1 MKQKIL
7 KTGVNQIM
15 MFVFTLCLFAFL
27 IVTALQRPRVL
38 ILHSYDL
45 NYAWTK
51 QVNEG
56 IHRVIDEKQYDVRWY
71 YLDTR
76 RHTSTDFYETA
87 GAGARRIIQ
96 DWRPNVL
103 IAVDDNAQEYVARH
117 FINDGTVNIIF
128 SGMNGELSDYGYEN
142 ANNVTGVLERKPLEA
157 TRQALQL
164 IQFPRE
170 DKSIT
175 SNTVRLLHITDNTST
190 GLANRVDIL
199 GAAWDPVILVDSI
212 VVKTFAEWQA
222 AVLASAEQADL
233 LLITNYGGLLE
244 AADEPDS
251 LVNKKEVIDWTEAHS
266 PIPGIS
272 TSSAYVSDGGMLAF
286 GVSPYEQGEVA
297 ARMAVQLIDE
307 HVPAKEIPVVE
318 GQQIIVH
325 LNQSSLTAYGIVLPD
340 IFEAFARATG
350 NYYITIEPHS

>member
-1 MKQKIL
+1 MKQKSLNIGL
-7 KTGVNQIM
+7 NQIM
-15 MFVFTLCLFAFL
+15 IFVFTVCLFIFL
-27 IVTALQRPRVL
+27 IVTALQRPRVM

-56 IHRVIDEKQYDVRWY
+56 IQRIIDEKQYDVRWY
-71 YLDTR
+71 YLDSR
-76 RHTSTDFYETA
+76 RHTSTDFYQTA
-87 GAGARRIIQ
+87 GAAARRVIQ
-96 DWRPNVL
+96 EWRPNVL

-117 FINDGTVNIIF
+117 FVNDGTINIVF
-128 SGMNGELSDYGYEN
+128 AGMNGELSDYGYAH

-164 IQFPRE
+164 IQFPRK
-170 DKSIT
+170 DSTIA
-175 SNTVRLLHITDNTST
+175 SNTVRLLHITDNTTT
-190 GLANRVDIL
+190 GLANRNDIL
-199 GAAWDPVILVDSI
+199 GTDWDPVILVDSL

-222 AVLASAEQADL
+222 AVLAAAEQADL
-233 LLITNYGGLLE
+233 LLITNYGGLL
-244 AADEPDS
+244 ASADVPDS
-251 LVNKKEVIDWTEAHS
+251 LVNKKAVIAWTEAHS

-272 TSSAYVSDGGMLAF
+272 TSSAYVNDGGMLAF

-297 ARMAVQLIDE
+297 AQMAVRIIDDR
-307 HVPAKEIPVVE
+307 VRAKAIPVVA

-325 LNQSSLTAYGIVLPD
+325 LNQTSLTAYGIVLPD

-350 NYYITIEPHS
+350 NYVSLEPGL